1 VGDCQVCYW
10 WDLVH
15 GIRVVKEFEM
25 FWGFVGLT
33 DGAVVERPR
42 EYILDMNKKIC
53 VAGSCSK
60 MAFLHHT

>member
-1 VGDCQVCYW
+1 
-10 WDLVH
+10 LVH

-42 EYILDMNKKIC
+42 EFILDMNKKIC
-53 VAGSCSK
+53 AVGSCSK